1 VAGRVAAVIVAAGS
15 GERLGAGMPKALVS
29 LHGRPLLDWALDA
42 FTGHPDIDTVV
53 VVAPAD
59 AVPAVR
65 ARVGHRARVV
75 AGGASRQ
82 RSVDFGLAAV
92 EPDVELVLVHDAARP
107 LVEAPVISA
116 VVARLR
122 QGDQAVIPVLP
133 VTDTVKRVDPA
144 GRVVATV
151 DRTELRA
158 VQTPQGF
165 SRAVLLAAHRAAEQ
179 RSLTEVTDDA
189 GLLEALGVAVQTV
202 PGAESCLKITTPYD
216 LWLAHRVA
224 PAPDGVPVPDPAGR
238 TAPDPA
244 DLDAPTNPAD
254 QAVPEPAV
262 LSESG
267 RPA

>member
-1 VAGRVAAVIVAAGS
+1 MIVAAGS
-15 GERLGAGMPKALVS
+15 GERLGAGVPKALVP

-42 FTGHPDIDTVV
+42 FTNHPDIDAVV

-65 ARVGHRARVV
+65 AQVADRGADRVSVV

-82 RSVDFGLAAV
+82 RSVDLGLAAV

-107 LVEAPVISA
+107 LVQAPVISA

-133 VTDTVKRVDPA
+133 VTDTVKRVDSA

-165 SRAVLLAAHRAAEQ
+165 CRAVLLAAHRAAEQ
-179 RSLTEVTDDA
+179 RCLTEVTDDA

-202 PGAESCLKITTPYD
+202 PGAESCFKITTPYD

-224 PAPDGVPVPDPAGR
+224 P
-238 TAPDPA
+238 
-244 DLDAPTNPAD
+244 
-254 QAVPEPAV
+254 EPAV
-262 LSESG
+262 RSDSG